1 MLILEIAA
9 GVFLG
14 GMGLWAFGLL
24 RDKKQTRDTEGEVEV
39 LQEKTDQISSE
50 LKNIKSQFAE
60 TQEALENSHPIAD
73 EMDHWEMA
81 NLGRRYYQGDGV
93 LQDYGE
99 AMKWCRLAA
108 TQGSTFAQNMLG
120 HMYQKGEGVEPD
132 FQEALRWYR
141 LTAEQGDPL
150 GQSMLGQMYE
160 KGEGV
165 EQNYQEAVKWLRLA
179 AAQGNDLAM
188 LHLGRMYLYGEGVAQ
203 DSIRAR
209 MWFLLALAK
218 GNKAGQDIILMTDD
232 LMSPEE
238 IKKAE
243 DLAQSCMNNNYQDC
257 STEAV
262 PDNNDSKITAH
273 EHQEIQEIAERSVV
287 NAIAV
292 VGLRYLQGQDY
303 ANAAVCLGDA
313 AEQGLAEAQYSLGWM
328 YYYGQYFAQDYAM
341 TVKWWHKAA
350 EQNYGDA
357 QYNLGIMYS
366 QGLGVS
372 QDYVQAAEWLGKAAE
387 QGFPNAQYNLGLMYL
402 RGQGVAQ
409 DNEQAHHWISLAA
422 ASGDNLAIEALDLLA
437 RQ

>member
-14 GMGLWAFGLL
+14 GIGLWAFGLF
-24 RDKKQTRDTEGEVEV
+24 RSKKQTRDIDGQVDA
-39 LQEKTDQISSE
+39 LQERAEQIDSE
-50 LKNIKSQFAE
+50 LKNIKSQVAE

-108 TQGSTFAQNMLG
+108 AQGSTFAQNMLG
-120 HMYQKGEGVEPD
+120 HMYQEGEGVEPD
-132 FQEALRWYR
+132 FQEAMRWYR
-141 LTAEQGDPL
+141 LAAERGDPR
-150 GQSMLGQMYE
+150 GQSMLGQVYE
-160 KGEGV
+160 KGAGV
-165 EQNYQEAVKWLRLA
+165 EQNYQEAVKWLNLA
-179 AAQGNDLAM
+179 AEQGDDMAM

-203 DSIRAR
+203 DFIRAR
-209 MWFLLALAK
+209 MWFLLAVAR
-218 GNKAGQDIILMTDD
+218 GNKTGQDIILMTDN
-232 LMSPEE
+232 LMAPEE

-257 STEAV
+257 STKAV
-262 PDNNDSKITAH
+262 PNNDDSEKAAY
-273 EHQEIQEIAERSVV
+273 EYQEMADRGVAAAQAG
-287 NAIAV
+287 
-292 VGLRYLQGQDY
+292 VGLRYLQDQDY
-303 ANAAVCLGDA
+303 VQAAEWLGKA
-313 AEQGLAEAQYSLGWM
+313 AEQGFAEAQYPLGWM

-350 EQNYGDA
+350 EQNYVDA

-372 QDYVQAAEWLGKAAE
+372 QDYIQAAEWLGKAAE
-387 QGFPNAQYNLGLMYL
+387 QGFPNAQHNLGLMYL

-409 DNEQAHHWISLAA
+409 DREQAHHWFSLAA
-422 ASGDNLAIEALDLLA
+422 ATGNNLAIEALDLLA